1 MFYQLVEKEVLEIMI
16 RVLVDVFRAE
26 SKRAKQTRLVRSDVN
41 AQPAPSPKFSAVYH
55 RKFLY
60 TVACT
65 PHGVQ
70 LGPPCCPRRIPFVFY
85 RVQQARCFVHIHIY
99 IYIFALCHEFPT
111 YSSKVF
117 YDMLVGITWLPGKLR
132 SFERATLNSGNTA
145 EQFSSAIDDLLP
157 LPYFSKIFR
166 IYRGENVQHAPS
178 LSFSLPTTFLFLQPL
193 EFDRQ
198 RRSGKTISFLPE
210 GRFFFPLISFFF
222 LIYFYKVILDKGGG
236 RFN

>member
-1 MFYQLVEKEVLEIMI
+1 MYFELKVRGQNKRGWFEVTLTHSPPPPQILRGLSSQI
-16 RVLVDVFRAE
+16 SVHGRVYTAWCTTWPTMLPPPHSVCILSCPTSSLLRAH
-26 SKRAKQTRLVRSDVN
+26 T
-41 AQPAPSPKFSAVYH
+41 Y
-55 RKFLY
+55 
-60 TVACT
+60 
-65 PHGVQ
+65 
-70 LGPPCCPRRIPFVFY
+70 
-85 RVQQARCFVHIHIY
+85 IY

-198 RRSGKTISFLPE
+198 R
-210 GRFFFPLISFFF
+210 
-222 LIYFYKVILDKGGG
+222 
-236 RFN
+236 

>member
-1 MFYQLVEKEVLEIMI
+1 MFYQLIEKEVLEIMI

-166 IYRGENVQHAPS
+166 IYRGENVQHTVS
-178 LSFSLPTTFLFLQPL
+178 LSFSLPPFFFSNLSNST
-193 EFDRQ
+193 DRG
-198 RRSGKTISFLPE
+198 GKTISFLPE

>member
-1 MFYQLVEKEVLEIMI
+1 MI

-178 LSFSLPTTFLFLQPL
+178 LSFFLLYHLSFSPTSRIRPTEEVKRFHFYRKEGSSSL
-193 EFDRQ
+193 
-198 RRSGKTISFLPE
+198 
-210 GRFFFPLISFFF
+210 
-222 LIYFYKVILDKGGG
+222 
-236 RFN
+236 

>member
-1 MFYQLVEKEVLEIMI
+1 MYFELKVRGQNKRGWFEVTLTHSPPPPPNSPRFIIANFCTRSRVHRMVYNLAHHVAPAAFRLYFIVSNKLV
-16 RVLVDVFRAE
+16 A
-26 SKRAKQTRLVRSDVN
+26 S
-41 AQPAPSPKFSAVYH
+41 
-55 RKFLY
+55 
-60 TVACT
+60 CT
-65 PHGVQ
+65 
-70 LGPPCCPRRIPFVFY
+70 Y
-85 RVQQARCFVHIHIY
+85 IY

-166 IYRGENVQHAPS
+166 IYRGENVQHTVS
-178 LSFSLPTTFLFLQPL
+178 LSFSLPPFFFSNLSNST
-193 EFDRQ
+193 DRG
-198 RRSGKTISFLPE
+198 GKTISFLPE

>member
-1 MFYQLVEKEVLEIMI
+1 MYFELKVRGQNKRGWFEVTLTHSPPPPPNSPRFIIANFCTRSRVHRMVYNLAHHVAPAAFRLYFIVSNKLV
-16 RVLVDVFRAE
+16 A
-26 SKRAKQTRLVRSDVN
+26 S
-41 AQPAPSPKFSAVYH
+41 
-55 RKFLY
+55 
-60 TVACT
+60 CT
-65 PHGVQ
+65 
-70 LGPPCCPRRIPFVFY
+70 Y
-85 RVQQARCFVHIHIY
+85 IY

-222 LIYFYKVILDKGGG
+222 LIYFYKVILDKRGGW
-236 RFN
+236 FN

>member
-1 MFYQLVEKEVLEIMI
+1 MYFLVSGSLDRSVAKKTMIHDVLSTGRERSSRDNDS

-85 RVQQARCFVHIHIY
+85 RVQQARCFVHIYIY
-99 IYIFALCHEFPT
+99 IYSRFVMNF
-111 YSSKVF
+111 
-117 YDMLVGITWLPGKLR
+117 
-132 SFERATLNSGNTA
+132 
-145 EQFSSAIDDLLP
+145 Q
-157 LPYFSKIFR
+157 R
-166 IYRGENVQHAPS
+166 IP
-178 LSFSLPTTFLFLQPL
+178 P
-193 EFDRQ
+193 
-198 RRSGKTISFLPE
+198 
-210 GRFFFPLISFFF
+210 RFFTTCWL
-222 LIYFYKVILDKGGG
+222 V
-236 RFN
+236 

>member
-1 MFYQLVEKEVLEIMI
+1 MFYQLVEKEVLEIVI
-16 RVLVDVFRAE
+16 RVLVDVQYFELKVRGQNKRGWFEVTLTHSPPPPPNSPRFIIANFCTRSRVYRMVYNLAHHVAPAAFRLYFIV
-26 SKRAKQTRLVRSDVN
+26 SNKLVAS
-41 AQPAPSPKFSAVYH
+41 
-55 RKFLY
+55 
-60 TVACT
+60 CT
-65 PHGVQ
+65 
-70 LGPPCCPRRIPFVFY
+70 Y
-85 RVQQARCFVHIHIY
+85 IY

-178 LSFSLPTTFLFLQPL
+178 LSFSLLYHLSFSPTSRIRPT
-193 EFDRQ
+193 EEER
-198 RRSGKTISFLPE
+198 
-210 GRFFFPLISFFF
+210 
-222 LIYFYKVILDKGGG
+222 
-236 RFN
+236 